1 MKLNKEGYDLIKL
14 FEGLRLKPYL
24 CSAKV
29 PTIGYGSTFYENN
42 KKVQMSDPAI
52 TKQRAE
58 ELLQLS
64 ADRFARKVM
73 NLVKK
78 PITQNQLNALTSFA
92 YNVGSGALASSTLLK
107 KVNVNPNDVTIKNEF
122 LRWNKANGV
131 ALKGLTNRR
140 IKEADL
146 YFTP

>member
-29 PTIGYGSTFYENN
+29 PSIGFGATFYENN
-42 KKVQMSDPAI
+42 KKVLMSDPAI

-64 ADRFARKVM
+64 ADRFARKVV

-92 YNVGSGALASSTLLK
+92 YNLGSGALASSTLLK
-107 KVNVNPNDVTIKNEF
+107 KVNVNPNDVTIRNEF

>member
-1 MKLNKEGYDLIKL
+1 MKLNREGYDIIKS

-42 KKVQMSDPAI
+42 KKVQMSDPPI

-64 ADRFARKVM
+64 ADRFARKVI

-92 YNVGSGALASSTLLK
+92 YNLGSGALASSTLLK
-107 KVNVNPNDVTIKNEF
+107 KVNVNPNDVTIRNEF

>member
-1 MKLNKEGYDLIKL
+1 
-14 FEGLRLKPYL
+14 
-24 CSAKV
+24 V

-42 KKVQMSDPAI
+42 KKVLMSDAPI
-52 TKQRAE
+52 TKERAE
-58 ELLQLS
+58 DLLKIS
-64 ADRFARKVM
+64 ADRFAAKVV

-92 YNVGSGALASSTLLK
+92 YNLGSGALASSTLLK
-107 KVNVNPNDVTIKNEF
+107 KVNVNPNDLTIRNEF

-146 YFTP
+146 YFTS

>member
-1 MKLNKEGYDLIKL
+1 MKLNKEGYNIIKS

-29 PTIGYGSTFYENN
+29 PTIAYGSTFYENN
-42 KKVQMSDPAI
+42 KKVLMSDPPI

-58 ELLQLS
+58 ELLQLN

-107 KVNVNPNDVTIKNEF
+107 KVNVNPNDITIRNEF

>member
-1 MKLNKEGYDLIKL
+1 MKLNKEGYNIIKS
-14 FEGLRLKPYL
+14 FEGLSLKPYL

-29 PTIGYGSTFYENN
+29 PTIGYGNTFYENN
-42 KKVQMSDPAI
+42 KKVLMSDPPI

-58 ELLQLS
+58 ELLQLN

-107 KVNVNPNDVTIKNEF
+107 KVNVNPNDITIRNEF

>member
-1 MKLNKEGYDLIKL
+1 
-14 FEGLRLKPYL
+14 
-24 CSAKV
+24 
-29 PTIGYGSTFYENN
+29 
-42 KKVQMSDPAI
+42 MSDPPI

-58 ELLQLS
+58 ELLQLN
-64 ADRFARKVM
+64 ADRFARKVL

-107 KVNVNPNDVTIKNEF
+107 KVNVNPNDITIRNEF

-146 YFTP
+146 YFLP

>member
-29 PTIGYGSTFYENN
+29 PTIGYGNTFYENN
-42 KKVQMSDPAI
+42 KKVLMSDPPI

-58 ELLQLS
+58 ELLQLN
-64 ADRFARKVM
+64 AVRFARKVM

-107 KVNVNPNDVTIKNEF
+107 KVNVNPNDITIRNEF

>member
-42 KKVQMSDPAI
+42 KKVEMSDPAI
-52 TKQRAE
+52 TKQRAD
-58 ELLQLS
+58 ELLELS

-92 YNVGSGALASSTLLK
+92 YNLGSGALASSTLLK
-107 KVNVNPNDVTIKNEF
+107 KLNVNPNDVTIRNEF

>member
-1 MKLNKEGYDLIKL
+1 MKLNKEGYDLIKS
-14 FEGLRLKPYL
+14 FEGLRLKPYR
-24 CSAKV
+24 CSANI
-29 PTIGYGSTFYENN
+29 PTTGYGNTYYENGTR
-42 KKVQMSDPAI
+42 VQMSDPPI

-58 ELLQLS
+58 ELLQLN
-64 ADRFARKVM
+64 ADRFARKVV

-92 YNVGSGALASSTLLK
+92 YNLGSGALASSTLLK
-107 KVNVNPNDVTIKNEF
+107 KVNVNPNDLTIRNEF
-122 LRWNKANGV
+122 LRWNKTNGV

>member
-1 MKLNKEGYDLIKL
+1 MKLNNDGYSLIKL

-42 KKVQMSDPAI
+42 KKVLMSDPPI

-92 YNVGSGALASSTLLK
+92 YNLGSGALASSTLLR
-107 KVNVNPNDVTIKNEF
+107 KVNVNPNDVTIRNEF

>member
-14 FEGLRLKPYL
+14 FEGLILKPYL

-42 KKVQMSDPAI
+42 KKVLMSDPPI
-52 TKQRAE
+52 TKERAD
-58 ELLQLS
+58 ELLKIS
-64 ADRFARKVM
+64 ADRFAAKVV

-92 YNVGSGALASSTLLK
+92 YNLGSGALASSTLLK
-107 KVNVNPNDVTIKNEF
+107 KVNVNPNDVTIRNEF

>member
-24 CSAKV
+24 CSAEV

-42 KKVQMSDPAI
+42 KKVLMSDPPI

-58 ELLQLS
+58 ELLEIS
-64 ADRFARKVM
+64 ADRFARKVV

-92 YNVGSGALASSTLLK
+92 YNLGSGALASSTLLK
-107 KVNVNPNDVTIKNEF
+107 KVNVNPNDVTIRNEF
-122 LRWNKANGV
+122 LRWNKAGGV
-131 ALKGLTNRR
+131 AVKGLTNRR
-140 IKEADL
+140 TKEADL
-146 YFTP
+146 YFTA

>member
-29 PTIGYGSTFYENN
+29 PTIGHGSTFYENN
-42 KKVQMSDPAI
+42 KKVLMSDPPI

-64 ADRFARKVM
+64 ADRFAAKVV

-92 YNVGSGALASSTLLK
+92 YNLGSGALASSTLLK
-107 KVNVNPNDVTIKNEF
+107 KVNVNPNDLTIRNEF

>member
-42 KKVQMSDPAI
+42 KKVEMSDPAI
-52 TKQRAE
+52 TKQRAD
-58 ELLQLS
+58 ELLELS

-92 YNVGSGALASSTLLK
+92 YNLGSGALASSILLK
-107 KVNVNPNDVTIKNEF
+107 KVNINPNDVTIRNEF

>member
-24 CSAKV
+24 CSAEV
-29 PTIGYGSTFYENN
+29 ATIGYGSTFYENN
-42 KKVQMSDPAI
+42 KKVLISDPPI

-58 ELLQLS
+58 ELLQIS
-64 ADRFARKVM
+64 ADRFARKVL

-92 YNVGSGALASSTLLK
+92 YNLGSGALASSTLLK
-107 KVNVNPNDVTIKNEF
+107 KVNVNPNDLTIRNQF
-122 LRWNKANGV
+122 LRWNKADGV
-131 ALKGLTNRR
+131 VLKGLTNRR

>member
-29 PTIGYGSTFYENN
+29 PTIGHGSTFYENN
-42 KKVQMSDPAI
+42 KKVLMSDPPI

-64 ADRFARKVM
+64 ADRFAAKVV

-92 YNVGSGALASSTLLK
+92 YNLGSGALASSTLLK
-107 KVNVNPNDVTIKNEF
+107 KVNINPNDLTIKNEF

>member
-14 FEGLRLKPYL
+14 FEGLILKPYL

-42 KKVQMSDPAI
+42 KKVLMSDPPI

-58 ELLQLS
+58 ELLQIS
-64 ADRFARKVM
+64 ADRFARKVI

-92 YNVGSGALASSTLLK
+92 YNLGSGALASSTLLK
-107 KVNVNPNDVTIKNEF
+107 KVNVNPNDLTIKAEF

>member
-29 PTIGYGSTFYENN
+29 PTIAYGSTFYENN
-42 KKVQMSDPAI
+42 KKVLMSDPPI

-58 ELLQLS
+58 ELLQLN

-107 KVNVNPNDVTIKNEF
+107 KVNVNPNDITIRNEF

>member
-29 PTIGYGSTFYENN
+29 PTIGYGNTFYENN
-42 KKVQMSDPAI
+42 KKVLMSDPPI

-58 ELLQLS
+58 ELLQLN

-107 KVNVNPNDVTIKNEF
+107 KVNVNPNDITIRNEF

>member
-14 FEGLRLKPYL
+14 FEGLSLKPYL

-29 PTIGYGSTFYENN
+29 PTIGYGATFYENN
-42 KKVQMSDPAI
+42 KKVLMSDPPI
-52 TKQRAE
+52 TKQRAD
-58 ELLQLS
+58 ELLQLN

-107 KVNVNPNDVTIKNEF
+107 KVNLNPNDITIRNEF

-131 ALKGLTNRR
+131 ILKGLTNRR
-140 IKEADL
+140 TKEADL

>member
-1 MKLNKEGYDLIKL
+1 MKLNKEGYNIIKS
-14 FEGLRLKPYL
+14 FEGLSLKPYL

-29 PTIGYGSTFYENN
+29 PTIAYGSTFYENN
-42 KKVQMSDPAI
+42 KKVLMSDPPI

-58 ELLQLS
+58 ELLQLN

-107 KVNVNPNDVTIKNEF
+107 KVNVNPNDLTIKAEF
-122 LRWNKANGV
+122 LRWNKVNSIPV
-131 ALKGLTNRR
+131 QGLTNRR
-140 IKEADL
+140 KKESEL
-146 YFTP
+146 YFS

>member
-1 MKLNKEGYDLIKL
+1 MKLSKEGYDLIKL
-14 FEGLRLKPYL
+14 FEGLSLKPYL

-29 PTIGYGSTFYENN
+29 PTIGYGNTFYENN
-42 KKVQMSDPAI
+42 KKVLMSDPPI

-58 ELLQLS
+58 ELLKLN

-107 KVNVNPNDVTIKNEF
+107 KVNINQNDLTIKAEF

-131 ALKGLTNRR
+131 VLKGLTNRR

>member
-29 PTIGYGSTFYENN
+29 PTIGHGSTFYENN
-42 KKVQMSDPAI
+42 KKVLMSDPPI

-64 ADRFARKVM
+64 ADRFAAKVV

-92 YNVGSGALASSTLLK
+92 YNLGSGALASSTLLK
-107 KVNVNPNDVTIKNEF
+107 KVNVNPNDVTIRNEF

>member
-14 FEGLRLKPYL
+14 FEGLSLKPYL

-42 KKVQMSDPAI
+42 KKVLMSDPAI
-52 TKQRAE
+52 TKQRAD
-58 ELLQLS
+58 ELLQIS
-64 ADRFARKVM
+64 ADRFAHKVM

-92 YNVGSGALASSTLLK
+92 YNLGSGALASSTLLK
-107 KVNVNPNDVTIKNEF
+107 KVNVNPNDVTIRNEF

>member
-14 FEGLRLKPYL
+14 FEGLILKPYL

-42 KKVQMSDPAI
+42 KKVLMSDPPI
-52 TKQRAE
+52 TKERAE
-58 ELLQLS
+58 ELLKIS
-64 ADRFARKVM
+64 ADRFAAKVV

-92 YNVGSGALASSTLLK
+92 YNLGSGALASSTLLK
-107 KVNVNPNDVTIKNEF
+107 KVNVNPNDLTIRNEF

>member
-29 PTIGYGSTFYENN
+29 PTIGYGNTFYENN
-42 KKVQMSDPAI
+42 KKVLMSDPPI

-58 ELLQLS
+58 ELLQLN
-64 ADRFARKVM
+64 ADRFARKVI

-107 KVNVNPNDVTIKNEF
+107 KVNVNPNDLTIRNEF
-122 LRWNKANGV
+122 LRWNKVNGV

>member
-29 PTIGYGSTFYENN
+29 PTIAYGSTFYENN
-42 KKVQMSDPAI
+42 KKVLMSDPPI

-92 YNVGSGALASSTLLK
+92 YNLGSGALASSTLLK
-107 KVNVNPNDVTIKNEF
+107 KVNVNPNDVTIRNEF

>member
-1 MKLNKEGYDLIKL
+1 
-14 FEGLRLKPYL
+14 
-24 CSAKV
+24 V

-42 KKVQMSDPAI
+42 KKVLMSDPPI
-52 TKQRAE
+52 TKQRAD
-58 ELLQLS
+58 ELLQIS
-64 ADRFARKVM
+64 ADRFARKVI

-92 YNVGSGALASSTLLK
+92 YNLGSGALASSTLLK
-107 KVNVNPNDVTIKNEF
+107 KINVNPNDVTIRNEF

-131 ALKGLTNRR
+131 ELKGLTNRR

>member
-14 FEGLRLKPYL
+14 FEGLILKPYL

-42 KKVQMSDPAI
+42 KKVLMSDPPI

-58 ELLQLS
+58 ELLQIS
-64 ADRFARKVM
+64 ADRFARKVI

-92 YNVGSGALASSTLLK
+92 YNLGSGALASSTLLK
-107 KVNVNPNDVTIKNEF
+107 KVNVNPNDLTIRNEF

>member
-14 FEGLRLKPYL
+14 FEGLSLKPYL

-29 PTIGYGSTFYENN
+29 PTIGYGNTFYENN
-42 KKVQMSDPAI
+42 KKVLMSDPAI
-52 TKQRAE
+52 TKERAD
-58 ELLQLS
+58 ELLKFN
-64 ADRFARKVM
+64 ADRFAHKVV

-78 PITQNQLNALTSFA
+78 PITQNQFNALTSFA
-92 YNVGSGALASSTLLK
+92 YNFGSGALASSTLLK
-107 KVNVNPNDVTIKNEF
+107 KINVNPNDLTIRNEF

>member
-1 MKLNKEGYDLIKL
+1 MKLSKEGYDLIKL

-42 KKVQMSDPAI
+42 KKVLMSDPPI

-58 ELLQLS
+58 ELLQLN

-107 KVNVNPNDVTIKNEF
+107 KVNVNPNDVTIRNEF

>member
-29 PTIGYGSTFYENN
+29 PTIGHGSTFYENN
-42 KKVQMSDPAI
+42 KKVLMSDPPI

-64 ADRFARKVM
+64 ADRFAAKVV

-92 YNVGSGALASSTLLK
+92 YNLGSGALASSSLLK
-107 KVNVNPNDVTIKNEF
+107 KVNINPNDLTIKNEF

>member
-29 PTIGYGSTFYENN
+29 PTIGHGSTFYENN
-42 KKVQMSDPAI
+42 KKVLMSDPAI

-58 ELLQLS
+58 ELLQMS
-64 ADRFARKVM
+64 ADRFAAKVV

-92 YNVGSGALASSTLLK
+92 YNLGSGALASSTLLK
-107 KVNVNPNDVTIKNEF
+107 KVNVNPNDVTIRNEF

>member
-14 FEGLRLKPYL
+14 FEGLSLKPYL

-42 KKVQMSDPAI
+42 KKVLMSDPPI
-52 TKQRAE
+52 TKQLAD
-58 ELLQLS
+58 ELLQIS
-64 ADRFARKVM
+64 ADRFAAKVV

-78 PITQNQLNALTSFA
+78 PI
-92 YNVGSGALASSTLLK
+92 TLLK
-107 KVNVNPNDVTIKNEF
+107 KVNVNPNDVTIRNEF

-146 YFTP
+146 YFIP

>member
-29 PTIGYGSTFYENN
+29 PSIGFGSTFYENN
-42 KKVQMSDPAI
+42 KKVLMSDPAI

-92 YNVGSGALASSTLLK
+92 YNLGSGALASSTLLK
-107 KVNVNPNDVTIKNEF
+107 KINVNPNDLTIRNEF